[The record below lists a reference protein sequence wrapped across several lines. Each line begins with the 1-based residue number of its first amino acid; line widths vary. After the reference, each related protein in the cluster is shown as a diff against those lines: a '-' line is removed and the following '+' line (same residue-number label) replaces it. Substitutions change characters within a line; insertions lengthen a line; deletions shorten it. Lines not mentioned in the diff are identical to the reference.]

1 MDINETPQTPQM
13 RELRSILATLGER
26 TDVPGDYA
34 AQAYYTVSDVGPPY
48 PDVPAAT
55 GAVSLDAAVTA
66 LKAAV
71 QAATDSPELDRLAD
85 AADLLH
91 QARQV

>member
-26 TDVPGDYA
+26 TDLLGDYA

-48 PDVPAAT
+48 PGVPAAT

-71 QAATDSPELDRLAD
+71 QAATGSPELDRLAE
-85 AADLLH
+85 AVDLLRE
-91 QARQV
+91 ARQV